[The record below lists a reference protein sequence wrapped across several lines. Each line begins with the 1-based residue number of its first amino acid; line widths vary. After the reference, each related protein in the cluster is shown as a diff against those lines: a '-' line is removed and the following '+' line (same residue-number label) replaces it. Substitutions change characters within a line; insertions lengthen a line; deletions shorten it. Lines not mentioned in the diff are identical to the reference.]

1 MTTDNTHLIA
11 ARSSPSI
18 LDLTLSKFGDKC
30 KYAYDWGIDVI
41 NHLWLEETYA
51 KWQVQSVTIPR
62 YTHFPPQTNLTEII
76 DKTEI
81 LEEGIAD
88 FFNPRDDEE
97 EENLISG
104 TTANGTN
111 VPSSFIEKKTPAPV
125 DASKGSDAPMT
136 ASVRGATPGS
146 GKRKAAENAMN
157 KLHNEIM
164 PDVMA
169 WQKEKN
175 RKRIAEEPQIADKKR
190 KVEKIESDEKENI
203 ETVTK
208 KPKKD
213 VETDVSRIILLV
225 TGAPDDLTGPSA
237 IKVPLLYAF
246 LISETI
252 STGHSSYV

>member
-1 MTTDNTHLIA
+1 M
-11 ARSSPSI
+11 
-18 LDLTLSKFGDKC
+18 
-30 KYAYDWGIDVI
+30 
-41 NHLWLEETYA
+41 WLEESYA
-51 KWQVQSVTIPR
+51 KWQVQSVTVPR

-104 TTANGTN
+104 TTANGTK
-111 VPSSFIEKKTPAPV
+111 VQSSYIEKKTPAHGN
-125 DASKGSDAPMT
+125 ASKGSETPIT
-136 ASVRGATPGS
+136 EGGATPGS

-175 RKRIAEEPQIADKKR
+175 RKRIPEEPQIADKKR
-190 KVEKIESDEKENI
+190 KVENIESEEKENI

-237 IKVPLLYAF
+237 IKVSVLYAF